1 MGTEIDGDIVSYFK
15 DYMMLMYTSKCYLEK
30 NCRDLSKTFLRDFF
44 KINSVFWGKSFGSLN
59 LLVSSNL

>member
-44 KINSVFWGKSFGSLN
+44 FNKFGVLGQIIWFSKFTCKQ
-59 LLVSSNL
+59 